1 PSHQPARNPAKLIAM
16 RKYTTELI
24 GTFFLVFTVCTAVLS
39 GAALAPLAIGLV
51 LTTMVFAGGHISGA
65 HYNPAVTVAVWLR
78 GRLATRDIGP
88 YIAAQVVGALVAA
101 GLARL
106 VVDKTPGPAFHV
118 TGRHLL
124 GAFVAELLVTFA
136 LAYVV
141 LNVATSKDHP
151 NNSFYGLAI
160 GGTVLAGAIAVGDV
174 SGGVFNPAAA
184 RSREG
189 RPPPRPPGGP
199 FVQVDFGGRAGPPCR
214 GSGWSTKNRQI
225 ASFAPKAPGRSAG
238 HAWPLPGSVYSS
250 TAPLLWHRP

>member
-1 PSHQPARNPAKLIAM
+1 M

-124 GAFVAELLVTFA
+124 GAFVA
-136 LAYVV
+136 
-141 LNVATSKDHP
+141 
-151 NNSFYGLAI
+151 AI
-160 GGTVLAGAIAVGDV
+160 GGTVLAGAVAVGDV
-174 SGGVFNPAAA
+174 SGGVFNPAVAVGVSTAGLISWSMIWVYLIANFGGGALAA
-184 RSREG
+184 FAFRALNPDDLEVPAPVEEVPGEKRSRSLPMSG
-189 RPPPRPPGGP
+189 FKRT
-199 FVQVDFGGRAGPPCR
+199 RASR
-214 GSGWSTKNRQI
+214 
-225 ASFAPKAPGRSAG
+225 
-238 HAWPLPGSVYSS
+238 
-250 TAPLLWHRP
+250 

>member
-1 PSHQPARNPAKLIAM
+1 M

-174 SGGVFNPAAA
+174 SGGVFNPAVAVGVSTAGLISWSMIWVYLIANFGGGALAA
-184 RSREG
+184 FAFRALNPDDLEVPAPVEEVPGEKRSRSLPMSG
-189 RPPPRPPGGP
+189 FKRT
-199 FVQVDFGGRAGPPCR
+199 RASR
-214 GSGWSTKNRQI
+214 
-225 ASFAPKAPGRSAG
+225 
-238 HAWPLPGSVYSS
+238 
-250 TAPLLWHRP
+250 